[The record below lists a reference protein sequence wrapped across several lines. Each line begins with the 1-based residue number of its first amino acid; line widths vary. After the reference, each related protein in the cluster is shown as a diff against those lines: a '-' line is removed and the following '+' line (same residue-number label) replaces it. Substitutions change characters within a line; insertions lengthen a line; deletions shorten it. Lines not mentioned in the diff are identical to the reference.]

1 MNLQTFQK
9 ERETRWGELA
19 ALTRRAGGK
28 AARLGP
34 GDARRLGQ
42 HYRATAADLAF
53 ARQRLADDALVH
65 RLELLVGA
73 ARPLVYAGVDRRGAL
88 PRLGTFLAS
97 GYWRLIAERPR
108 PVVFSWLLL
117 LVPSL
122 IVLVWALRDPVAA
135 GALQPGLQS
144 VAEPGHQGLQL
155 DGIDQ
160 NAGVALQ
167 IMWNNIQVTFLCFA
181 GGIALGLV
189 TTWVLVSNGVLL
201 GAVAGLA
208 TSGGNGRDVVRL
220 IVAHG
225 VLELSCIAVSG
236 AAGLRLG
243 WALIEP
249 GARTRRDALVDEAR
263 ATVQIA
269 LGTAPWLI
277 VAGLVEG
284 FVTGA
289 ASLGVAAGVGVVLGA
304 IYWLLVVTRG
314 RAPSPAGTP

>member
-1 MNLQTFQK
+1 MNLQTFQS
-9 ERETRWGELA
+9 EREGRWSELA
-19 ALTRRAGGK
+19 ALTRRASGK
-28 AARLGP
+28 AERLGP
-34 GDARRLGQ
+34 ADARLLGR
-42 HYRATAADLAF
+42 HYRSTAADLAL
-53 ARQRLADDALVH
+53 ARQRLADEALVH
-65 RLELLVGA
+65 RLEALVGG
-73 ARPLVYAGVDRRGAL
+73 ARPLVYAGGEHRGGLTRIGAFF
-88 PRLGTFLAS
+88 GS

-108 PVVFSWLLL
+108 PVAIAWLLM
-117 LVPSL
+117 LVPSA
-122 IVLVWALRDPVAA
+122 IVAVWALRDPVAA
-135 GALQPGLQS
+135 GALQPSLQS

-155 DGIDQ
+155 NGVDQ
-160 NAGVALQ
+160 NAGVALE

-181 GGIALGLV
+181 GGIALGLL
-189 TTWVLVSNGVLL
+189 TTYVLVFNGVLL

-243 WALIEP
+243 WALIDP
-249 GARTRRDALVDEAR
+249 GTRARGDALVEEAR

-289 ASLGVAAGVGVVLGA
+289 ASLGVAAVVGVVLGA
-304 IYWLLVVTRG
+304 LYWTLVVTRG

>member
-1 MNLQTFQK
+1 MNLHTFQQ
-9 ERETRWGELA
+9 ERETRWSELA
-19 ALTRRAGGK
+19 TLTRRADGK

-34 GDARRLGQ
+34 ADARLLGQ
-42 HYRATAADLAF
+42 HYRSTAADLAF
-53 ARQRLADDALVH
+53 ARQRLADEALLH
-65 RLELLVGA
+65 RLELLVGR
-73 ARPLVYAGVDRRGAL
+73 ARPLVYADTDRRGTLA
-88 PRLGTFLAS
+88 RLGTFFAS

-108 PVVFSWLLL
+108 PVVISWLLM
-117 LVPSL
+117 LVPA
-122 IVLVWALRDPVAA
+122 VLVGIWAVRDPVAA
-135 GALQPGLQS
+135 GAMQPSLQS

-155 DGIDQ
+155 NGVDQ
-160 NAGVALQ
+160 NTGIALE

-181 GGIALGLV
+181 GGIALGLL
-189 TTWVLVSNGVLL
+189 TTYVLVFNGVLL

-249 GARTRRDALVDEAR
+249 GTRTRGDALVEEAR

-269 LGTAPWLI
+269 LGTAPWL
-277 VAGLVEG
+277 VAAGLVEG

-289 ASLGVAAGVGVVLGA
+289 ASLGVAAIVGVVLGA
-304 IYWLLVVTRG
+304 IFWLLVVTRG

>member
-1 MNLQTFQK
+1 MNLHTFQQQ
-9 ERETRWGELA
+9 RETRWSELA
-19 ALTRRAGGK
+19 TLTRRADGR

-34 GDARRLGQ
+34 ADARRLGQ
-42 HYRATAADLAF
+42 HYRSTAADLAF
-53 ARQRLADDALVH
+53 ARQRLADEALLH
-65 RLELLVGA
+65 RLELLVGR
-73 ARPLVYAGVDRRGAL
+73 ARPLVYADTDRRGTLA
-88 PRLGTFLAS
+88 RLGTFFAS

-108 PVVFSWLLL
+108 PVVISWLLM
-117 LVPSL
+117 LVPA
-122 IVLVWALRDPVAA
+122 VLVGIWAVRDPVAA
-135 GALQPGLQS
+135 GAMQPSLQS
-144 VAEPGHQGLQL
+144 VAEPGHHGLQL
-155 DGIDQ
+155 NGVDQ
-160 NAGVALQ
+160 NTGIALE

-181 GGIALGLV
+181 GGIALGLL
-189 TTWVLVSNGVLL
+189 TTYVLVFNGVLL

-249 GARTRRDALVDEAR
+249 GTRTRGDALVEEAR

-289 ASLGVAAGVGVVLGA
+289 ASLGVAAIVGVVLGA
-304 IYWLLVVTRG
+304 IFWLLVVTRG